1 MEKRFNNKDMII
13 IKMKFNLH
21 KCEEED
27 DETCPYDNVI
37 LIPFRN
43 RDQHL
48 QYFMKNTIP
57 LFQEYL
63 PKTKVVVIE
72 QKEGK
77 LFNRGALLN
86 VGFKEYEK
94 KTKYFFTH
102 DVDINPTK
110 KCIEE
115 HYIKEV
121 NDTDVLGVYTS
132 QCNTLG
138 GIIKMKDSTIHKING
153 FPNDVWGWGTEDKAL
168 QNRAEYY
175 NIKKITNLTNK
186 VEHPLYLQR
195 FNDVDDRERKHT
207 SQNTNKHYQ
216 GFQNLNCEQKL
227 QEIMSSGL
235 NNLKYTILERK
246 MIHDIVE
253 IIKVDI

>member
-1 MEKRFNNKDMII
+1 MYENII
-13 IKMKFNLH
+13 
-21 KCEEED
+21 
-27 DETCPYDNVI
+27 V
-37 LIPFRN
+37 IPFRN
-43 RDQHL
+43 RDRHL
-48 QYFMKNTIP
+48 EYFIKNTVP
-57 LFQEYL
+57 LLQEHL
-63 PKTKVVVIE
+63 PNRKIVVIE
-72 QKEGK
+72 QNEGK

-86 VGFKEYEK
+86 VAFKEYEN

-121 NDTDVLGVYTS
+121 NESNVLGVYTS
-132 QCNTLG
+132 CSNTLG
-138 GIIKMKDSTIHKING
+138 GIIKIKDSIIHKING

-168 QNRAEYY
+168 QNRTEYY

-195 FNDVDDRERKHT
+195 FNDIDDREITYT
-207 SQNTNKHYQ
+207 SHNTNKHYTA
-216 GFQNLNCEQKL
+216 FQKLNREQKL

-253 IIKVDI
+253 LIKVDI